1 MTHGLSLDLS
11 PGGGCAQS
19 SLEEG
24 SKLDL
29 LPFHKQER
37 CGAQGS
43 DLVQRRSSGTST
55 RALRCSPTAT
65 ARGSPAQPPSAGG
78 APGVRL
84 PHTLRPEAP
93 QLRGG
98 DPSGSLACGS
108 VLPPLPWAA
117 KRRGSSSVSGM
128 QGTQRPGRGLG
139 AQRGFRGRPACAS
152 CHVSSR
158 VNRHCG
164 SVAALPTGWPVGG
177 FSRLAYLSSIW
188 KRSVLKP
195 TELRPRVPEPPR
207 HPRQT
212 DLWGRPRTEA
222 PPAGPLLPN
231 LSFPGSG

>member
-1 MTHGLSLDLS
+1 MWS
-11 PGGGCAQS
+11 PGLRPRPEAVVRDLHSSPEVQS
-19 SLEEG
+19 HGHGPWLTG
-24 SKLDL
+24 TAALCRRG
-29 LPFHKQER
+29 PR
-37 CGAQGS
+37 GAAPTHAPP
-43 DLVQRRSSGTST
+43 R
-55 RALRCSPTAT
+55 SPTAPGWGPQREPGMWLS
-65 ARGSPAQPPSAGG
+65 AAPSALGSKEKG
-78 APGVRL
+78 EQQRVRD
-84 PHTLRPEAP
+84 A
-93 QLRGG
+93 G
-98 DPSGSLACGS
+98 DPA
-108 VLPPLPWAA
+108 
-117 KRRGSSSVSGM
+117 
-128 QGTQRPGRGLG
+128 PGRGLG